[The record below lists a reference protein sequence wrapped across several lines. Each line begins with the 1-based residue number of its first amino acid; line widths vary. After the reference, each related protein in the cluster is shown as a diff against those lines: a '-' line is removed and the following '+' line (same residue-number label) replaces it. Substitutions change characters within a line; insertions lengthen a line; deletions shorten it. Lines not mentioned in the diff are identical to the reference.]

1 VVSAFI
7 GSWRRTLA
15 SALVAAGLMQ
25 LAWTAF
31 ASRGREVPLDPVC
44 AAWDRQ
50 ASFGIALL
58 VPQTATL
65 DETRLDDALYQLRRA
80 RKNCRVGW
88 LEAARQDY
96 MALQAAYPFP
106 DRLDGSRERDR
117 ASR

>member
-1 VVSAFI
+1 MVSAVTR
-7 GSWRRTLA
+7 SWRHVMV
-15 SALVAAGLMQ
+15 SAVVAAGLLQ

-31 ASRGREVPLDPVC
+31 ASRGAEVPLDPVC

-58 VPQTATL
+58 VPQTAAI
-65 DETRLDDALYQLRRA
+65 DEARLDYALYQLRRA
-80 RKNCRVGW
+80 RKNCRAGW

-96 MALQAAYPFP
+96 TALQAAHPFP
-106 DRLDGSRERDR
+106 NRPEGAEEGER

>member
-1 VVSAFI
+1 MVSTVTRA
-7 GSWRRTLA
+7 WRCMMI
-15 SALVAAGLMQ
+15 SALVVAGLLQ
-25 LAWTAF
+25 VAWTAF
-31 ASRGREVPLDPVC
+31 ASRGTEVQLDPVC

-58 VPQTATL
+58 VPQTTAI
-65 DETRLDDALYQLRRA
+65 DEARLDYALYQLRRA

-96 MALQAAYPFP
+96 TALQANFPFP
-106 DRLDGSRERDR
+106 NRLEKER